1 MVISRTCGK
10 SGSDANEAKEETMV
24 DRGSIFIDAFV
35 FVFKDIHID
44 RWDWWMGAAWNGGI
58 VFCSG
63 NPFACCP
70 RQKIGNVQRF
80 AVCGKDQNALNC
92 YHNPGGD
99 TDGFD

>member
-1 MVISRTCGK
+1 MAISRTCGE
-10 SGSDANEAKEETMV
+10 SGNDANEEIMV

-35 FVFKDIHID
+35 FVLKDIRID
-44 RWDWWMGAAWNGGI
+44 RWNWWMGAAWNGGI
-58 VFCSG
+58 AFYSC
-63 NPFACCP
+63 NPFARCP

>member
-1 MVISRTCGK
+1 MCGK

-24 DRGSIFIDAFV
+24 DRGSSFIDALILV
-35 FVFKDIHID
+35 LKDIRID
-44 RWDWWMGAAWNGGI
+44 GWNWRMGAAWNRGI
-58 VFCSG
+58 AFYSG

-80 AVCGKDQNALNC
+80 AVCGKDKNALNC

>member
-1 MVISRTCGK
+1 MDGIGGWVLLG
-10 SGSDANEAKEETMV
+10 M
-24 DRGSIFIDAFV
+24 
-35 FVFKDIHID
+35 
-44 RWDWWMGAAWNGGI
+44 GGI

-80 AVCGKDQNALNC
+80 AVCGKDKKASNC
-92 YHNPGGD
+92 YHNSGGD